1 MLNLNSYVFTLT
13 TNDFLQVNKH
23 ISNALKFI
31 YNFIHVDYNM

>member
-1 MLNLNSYVFTLT
+1 MYQYVKLKTVVFILT

-31 YNFIHVDYNM
+31 YNFFM